1 MPIFLETS
9 EQKNLYLGDTQIQ
22 KVYLGDTLVYSLLKL
37 SRPPE
42 GTYQNCSKVVFMPSN
57 DALYPYKIRGGPTP
71 LRSSTTVTLGDWKPV
86 GYTYSAGETV
96 EVYVEHIDGDMEG
109 ENSDP
114 INQWIQIYPANVLR
128 SWSAEDSTSIKY
140 AWFKFTLRD
149 NEGKT
154 LEFWAQCSNVND
166 TTIITHTAP
175 TIPGGGGPVEEN
187 PSNPGE
193 FFPED
198 PLCLLSDMTVT
209 MADGSSKLIQDVQVG
224 DVLMSYDIDGLPL
237 ASDNPSILNTWSSL
251 SLTGSPSITTV
262 MSIKPF
268 VINSYVV
275 INDNIKTSPEH
286 RHLVKTGS
294 TWSFKRAIDVVVG
307 DVFMTEAGVEQT
319 ITDVH
324 VVNNSETVYKMDV
337 ENLDVFYANGVLT
350 HNAKQLN

>member
-1 MPIFLETS
+1 MSIS
-9 EQKNLYLGDTQIQ
+9 LGLTDLSAIRLNSNTVQL
-22 KVYLGDTLVYSLLKL
+22 VYLGETLIYPSSRM

-42 GTYQNCSKVVFMPSN
+42 GTYTNSSKVIFLPSN
-57 DALYPYKIRGGPTP
+57 DSLYPYKIRSGPTAP
-71 LRSSTTVTLGDWKPV
+71 KDKGTVTLGDWKVP
-86 GYTYSAGETV
+86 GYTFSAGETV
-96 EVYVEHIDGDMEG
+96 EVYVEHINGDMER

-128 SWSAEDSTSIKY
+128 SWSAEDSTSVKY
-140 AWFKFTLRD
+140 AWFKFTMRD
-149 NEGKT
+149 NYGKT

-193 FFPED
+193 FLPSEE
-198 PLCLLSDMTVT
+198 LCLLSDMTVT

-350 HNAKQLN
+350 HNAKQQN